1 MSQEMV
7 SQILKRTCD
16 GCGVVK
22 TWEMVNIQERPETI
36 IEMQGWFT
44 VVREVFMPGE
54 GFIKM
59 MVQVCSPECITVAAA
74 KLKLPE
80 PEPEQE
86 VASDNIDLAALQTP
100 KQYLQ

>member
-7 SQILKRTCD
+7 SQLLKRTCD
-16 GCGVVK
+16 GCGLCK
-22 TWEMVNIQERPETI
+22 TWEMVNLHERPAQI
-36 IEMQGWFT
+36 IEMQAWFT

-54 GFIKM
+54 GFVKM
-59 MVQVCSPECITVAAA
+59 MVQVCSSDCITVAAA

-80 PEPEQE
+80 PEQE
-86 VASDNIDLAALQTP
+86 VPADSIDLAALQTP